1 MLSRIAL
8 HTVRRAASFRPVNGF
23 QPTRCSFA
31 AFSTSEVVPGIGRGK
46 TSTGIV
52 GLPAD
57 PDAVSKIITSY
68 QALLDRMASSDLPE
82 NAQYR
87 VDLENISNY
96 RIKMATEHPDDPEM
110 IEELC
115 QCGQVEELV
124 QQAELEMG
132 VLEMY
137 LKERL
142 WEEIDYEVVVD
153 VEDNPDPSKDGE
165 GLDDDNS

>member
-1 MLSRIAL
+1 MNMTI
-8 HTVRRAASFRPVNGF
+8 GF
-23 QPTRCSFA
+23 CLRCCCQ
-31 AFSTSEVVPGIGRGK
+31 
-46 TSTGIV
+46 V

-57 PDAVSKIITSY
+57 PDAVSKIVTSY
-68 QALLDRMASSDLPE
+68 QALLDRMATSDLPE

-87 VDLENISNY
+87 VDLESISNY
-96 RIKMATEHPDDPEM
+96 RIQIAKEHPDDPEM
-110 IEELC
+110 VEELC

-142 WEEIDYEVVVD
+142 WEEIDYEVD
-153 VEDNPDPSKDGE
+153 VEVEYNSDPSKDGE
-165 GLDDDNS
+165 GLDDDN

>member
-1 MLSRIAL
+1 MFSRIAS
-8 HTVRRAASFRPVNGF
+8 TTAKRVASLQTARGSQFAR
-23 QPTRCSFA
+23 TSCA
-31 AFSTSEVVPGIGRGK
+31 AFSTAEVVPGVGAGK

-57 PDAVSKIITSY
+57 PDAVSNIISAY
-68 QALLDRMASSDLPE
+68 QALLDRMAASDLPE

-96 RIKMATEHPDDPEM
+96 RIKIATENPDDPEM
-110 IEELC
+110 VEELC

-124 QQAELEMG
+124 QQAELEMS

-142 WEEIDYEVVVD
+142 WEEIDYEVD
-153 VEDNPDPSKDGE
+153 VEVEHNPDPSKDGE
-165 GLDDDNS
+165 GLGDEA

>member
-1 MLSRIAL
+1 
-8 HTVRRAASFRPVNGF
+8 VRPANGI
-23 QPTRCSFA
+23 SFA
-31 AFSTSEVVPGIGRGK
+31 AFSTAEVVPGIGRGK

-57 PDAVSKIITSY
+57 PDAVSKIVTSY
-68 QALLDRMASSDLPE
+68 QALLDRMAISDLPE

-87 VDLENISNY
+87 VDVENISNY
-96 RIKMATEHPDDPEM
+96 RIRIATEHADDPEM
-110 IEELC
+110 VEELC

-124 QQAELEMG
+124 EQAELEMG

-137 LKERL
+137 LEERL
-142 WEEIDYEVVVD
+142 WEAIDYEVDID

-165 GLDDDNS
+165 GLDDDN

>member
-1 MLSRIAL
+1 MFSRIVS
-8 HTVRRAASFRPVNGF
+8 HTVKRLGSVRPVAR
-23 QPTRCSFA
+23 PSFA
-31 AFSTSEVVPGIGRGK
+31 AFSSAEVVPGIGAGK

-57 PDAVSKIITSY
+57 PDAVSKIVTSY
-68 QALLDRMASSDLPE
+68 QALLDRMTASDLPE

-87 VDLENISNY
+87 ADLESISNY
-96 RIKMATEHPDDPEM
+96 RIKIATENPDDPEM
-110 IEELC
+110 VEELC

-142 WEEIDYEVVVD
+142 WEDIDYEVEVEVD
-153 VEDNPDPSKDGE
+153 HNPDPSKDGE
-165 GLDDDNS
+165 GLDDDN

>member
-1 MLSRIAL
+1 
-8 HTVRRAASFRPVNGF
+8 V
-23 QPTRCSFA
+23 QPTRTSYA
-31 AFSTSEVVPGIGRGK
+31 AFSSAEIVPGIGRGK

-68 QALLDRMASSDLPE
+68 QALLDRMAESDLPE

-87 VDLENISNY
+87 VDLEKISNY
-96 RIKMATEHPDDPEM
+96 RIQMATEHPDDPEM
-110 IEELC
+110 VEELC

-142 WEEIDYEVVVD
+142 WEEIDYEVEID
-153 VEDNPDPSKDGE
+153 VEHNPDPSKDGE
-165 GLDDDNS
+165 GLDEEN

>member
-1 MLSRIAL
+1 MFSQIAS
-8 HTVRRAASFRPVNGF
+8 HTVKRLGSVRPANGL
-23 QPTRCSFA
+23 QLTRTMFA
-31 AFSTSEVVPGIGRGK
+31 AFSSAEVVPGIGRGK

-52 GLPAD
+52 GLAAD
-57 PDAVSKIITSY
+57 PNAVSKIITSY
-68 QALLDRMASSDLPE
+68 QALLERMAASDLPE

-87 VDLENISNY
+87 VDLEKISNY
-96 RIKMATEHPDDPEM
+96 RIQIATEHPDDPEM
-110 IEELC
+110 VEELC

-142 WEEIDYEVVVD
+142 WEDIDYEAEID
-153 VEDNPDPSKDGE
+153 IQHNPDPAKDGE
-165 GLDDDNS
+165 GLDDDN

>member
-1 MLSRIAL
+1 MLSRIAS
-8 HTVRRAASFRPVNGF
+8 HSVKRIFSFQSSSNGMIS
-23 QPTRCSFA
+23 RSSLA
-31 AFSTSEVVPGIGRGK
+31 AFSTAKIVPGIGLGK

-68 QALLDRMASSDLPE
+68 QALLDRMVDSDLPE
-82 NAQYR
+82 TAQYR
-87 VDLENISNY
+87 VDVQKIANY
-96 RIKMATEHPDDPEM
+96 RIQMATDHPDDPEM
-110 IEELC
+110 VEELC

-137 LKERL
+137 LKERI
-142 WEEIDYEVVVD
+142 WEDIDYEVDVD
-153 VEDNPDPSKDGE
+153 VEFNPDPSKDGE
-165 GLDDDNS
+165 GVDDK

>member
-1 MLSRIAL
+1 MFSRIVS
-8 HTVRRAASFRPVNGF
+8 HTVKRLGSVQPTNRVQLPRASFAHF
-23 QPTRCSFA
+23 SSA
-31 AFSTSEVVPGIGRGK
+31 AIVPGIGRGK

-57 PDAVSKIITSY
+57 RDAVSKIITSY
-68 QALLDRMASSDLPE
+68 QALLDHMASSELPE

-96 RIKMATEHPDDPEM
+96 RIKIATENPDDPEM
-110 IEELC
+110 VEELC

-142 WEEIDYEVVVD
+142 WEDIDYEVD
-153 VEDNPDPSKDGE
+153 VEIHHNPDPSKDGE
-165 GLDDDNS
+165 GLDDDN

>member
-1 MLSRIAL
+1 MFSRIVSQ
-8 HTVRRAASFRPVNGF
+8 TVKRVASLQPVNRV
-23 QPTRCSFA
+23 QCTRTSFA
-31 AFSTSEVVPGIGRGK
+31 AFSTAEVVPGIGRGK

-57 PDAVSKIITSY
+57 LDAVSKIITSY
-68 QALLDRMASSDLPE
+68 QALLDRMAASDLPE

-87 VDLENISNY
+87 VDVENISNY
-96 RIKMATEHPDDPEM
+96 RIKIATENPDDPELV
-110 IEELC
+110 EELC

-142 WEEIDYEVVVD
+142 WEHIDYEVDVD
-153 VEDNPDPSKDGE
+153 IEHNPDPSKDGE
-165 GLDDDNS
+165 GLDDDA

>member
-1 MLSRIAL
+1 MLSRITSHAIKRL
-8 HTVRRAASFRPVNGF
+8 GSVRPANAI
-23 QPTRCSFA
+23 QPTPWSFA
-31 AFSTSEVVPGIGRGK
+31 AFSTSEIVPGIGRGK

-68 QALLDRMASSDLPE
+68 QALLDRMATSDLPE

-87 VDLENISNY
+87 VDLEQISNY
-96 RIKMATEHPDDPEM
+96 RIKIATENPDDPEM
-110 IEELC
+110 VEELC

-124 QQAELEMG
+124 KQSELEMG

-142 WEEIDYEVVVD
+142 WEEIDYEVEID
-153 VEDNPDPSKDGE
+153 IEHNSDPSKDGE
-165 GLDDDNS
+165 GLDDENC